1 MMLLERFRS
10 PSGRAIR
17 NAGPRDRD
25 VAAGAIL
32 SVAVIAIGWLT
43 GILRSVPWPA
53 WMVIPFVILSAVGV
67 ADADGW
73 RIRRAM
79 AYVAIEQ
86 RKRWTRGRIPATP
99 SSAQRW
105 LADPSNADASGLER
119 ASALFMTGDAAA
131 ASAALDRYVPRDAT
145 EAAGL
150 TRMRSVFRARETGVV
165 DMDAIRAAT
174 EGLAYGERRYQLTA
188 AAFSQAWLD
197 IEAGRPWRSAFAQAA
212 RTLGPHPVPLRV
224 GLWIAVQELAA
235 PIAVVLA
242 TAIMVGLVGG

>member
-1 MMLLERFRS
+1 MAD
-10 PSGRAIR
+10 PSGDGVCRHRAAQNDGR
-17 NAGPRDRD
+17 
-25 VAAGAIL
+25 AAG
-32 SVAVIAIGWLT
+32 S
-43 GILRSVPWPA
+43 
-53 WMVIPFVILSAVGV
+53 
-67 ADADGW
+67 
-73 RIRRAM
+73 RR
-79 AYVAIEQ
+79 
-86 RKRWTRGRIPATP
+86 RRH
-99 SSAQRW
+99 SAQRW

-174 EGLAYGERRYQLTA
+174 EGLADGERRYQLTS

-212 RTLGPHPVPLRV
+212 RTLGPHPVPLRRR
-224 GLWIAVQELAA
+224 LWIARSGAGGTDRRRRGDRHHGRPRRRIA
-235 PIAVVLA
+235 PEI
-242 TAIMVGLVGG
+242 VGASSGQVRHSRHDAR